1 MDKTILPHR
10 FSGSVR
16 VPASKSHTIRALLL
30 ASVAEGVS
38 RLEYPLDSLDARS
51 CMAACR
57 AFGANIEE
65 EAADGVLRG
74 LVVTGNPP
82 EKWDGASKT
91 IDVGNSGTT
100 LFFGLAFA
108 ALGRGAV
115 TFTGDDQIA
124 NRSAA
129 PLLGALSALGAEVV
143 SRKGCTPV
151 TVRGPLR
158 GGRVILPCPTSQYL
172 SALLLALPL
181 SPAGVTAEINIPL
194 LNELPYIKMTL
205 AYLRK
210 YLAND
215 RINGA
220 AAGAVAGANSGPGG
234 SSGIAGVTF
243 PAAGHGQWTVPAT
256 VTIQGG
262 GRYRAFNAGVTG
274 DFSSAA
280 FPACAGA
287 VSGGEVQLEG
297 LDFDDEQ
304 GDKAFFDLLAKAG
317 KGRSQAPL
325 APLAPLGE
333 VDLNATPDLLPIAAV
348 LACYGAGETRLV
360 NVAHARIKETDR
372 IAVMCEELAKLG
384 ADIAELPDGL
394 VIRGGKKLRGGHV
407 DGRRDHRIVMA
418 LAVAALGAE
427 GPVTI
432 AGAEAAD
439 ITYPG
444 FLQLLQPPTC
454 LGGEAG
460 TADSNRCAV

>member
-1 MDKTILPHR
+1 MDRTILPHR
-10 FSGSVR
+10 FSGTVR

-38 RLEYPLDSLDARS
+38 RLDYPLDSLDARS

-57 AFGANIEE
+57 VFGAKIEE
-65 EAADGVLRG
+65 VTEDGVLRG
-74 LVVTGNPP
+74 LIVTGNPP
-82 EKWDGASKT
+82 ANWDGAPKT

-100 LFFGLAFA
+100 LFFCLAFA
-108 ALGRGAV
+108 ALGKAAV
-115 TFTGDDQIA
+115 TFTGDAQIA
-124 NRSAA
+124 ARSAA
-129 PLLGALSALGAEVV
+129 PLLDALAALGAEVT
-143 SRKGCTPV
+143 SRNGCTPV

-181 SPAGVTAEINIPL
+181 CPPGVTTEINIPL

-210 YLAND
+210 YLGND
-215 RINGA
+215 QLNGA
-220 AAGAVAGANSGPGG
+220 DRGPGG
-234 SSGIAGVTF
+234 GSSIAGGIAGVTL
-243 PAAGHGQWTVPAT
+243 PADWTVPAT
-256 VTIQGG
+256 VTIRGG
-262 GRYRAFNAGVTG
+262 GRYRAFNAAVTG

-287 VSGGEVQLEG
+287 VSGGDVRLEG

-304 GDKAFFDLLAKAG
+304 GDKVFFDLLAKAG

-325 APLAPLGE
+325 APHAPHAPLAPLAPLGV

-372 IAVMCEELAKLG
+372 ITVMREELAKLG

-394 VIRGGKKLRGGHV
+394 VIHGGKRLRGGHV
-407 DGRRDHRIVMA
+407 DGRHDHRIVMA
-418 LAVAALGAE
+418 LAVAALGAD

-432 AGAEAAD
+432 TGAEAAD
-439 ITYPG
+439 VTYPA
-444 FLQLLQPPTC
+444 FLHHLAWSRD
-454 LGGEAG
+454 GGG
-460 TADSNRCAV
+460 VM

>member
-10 FSGSVR
+10 FSGTVR

-30 ASVAEGVS
+30 AAAAEGVS
-38 RLEYPLDSLDARS
+38 RLEYPLDSLDTRS

-65 EAADGVLRG
+65 VAAADGVLRG

-82 EKWDGASKT
+82 EKWDGAAKT

-108 ALGRGAV
+108 ALGHGAV

-129 PLLGALSALGAEVV
+129 PLLDALSALGAEVV
-143 SRKGCTPV
+143 SRNGCAPI
-151 TVRGPLR
+151 TVRGPLC
-158 GGRVILPCPTSQYL
+158 GGRVVLPCPTSQYL

-181 SPAGVTAEINIPL
+181 CPAGVTAEINIPL

-210 YLAND
+210 YLAD
-215 RINGA
+215 GRMNGA
-220 AAGAVAGANSGPGG
+220 SG
-234 SSGIAGVTF
+234 SSGIAGVTL
-243 PAAGHGQWTVPAT
+243 PATGQGQWAVPAT
-256 VTIQGG
+256 IAIRGG
-262 GRYRAFNAGVTG
+262 NCYRAFNAGVTG

-304 GDKAFFDLLAKAG
+304 GDKVFFDLLAKAG
-317 KGRSQAPL
+317 KG
-325 APLAPLGE
+325 APLAPLGV
-333 VDLNATPDLLPIAAV
+333 VDLNAMPDLLPIAAV
-348 LACYGAGETRLV
+348 LACYGAGESRLV

-372 IAVMCEELAKLG
+372 IAVMCEELSKLG

-418 LAVAALGAE
+418 LAVAALGAD

-439 ITYPG
+439 VTYPG
-444 FLQLLQPPTC
+444 FLHLLQPTC
-454 LGGEAG
+454 RGGEAG
-460 TADSNRCAV
+460 AA

>member
-1 MDKTILPHR
+1 MDRTIIPHR
-10 FSGSVR
+10 FSGTVR

-57 AFGANIEE
+57 AFGAKIEE
-65 EAADGVLRG
+65 TAEGGVLQR
-74 LVVTGNPP
+74 LTVTGNPP
-82 EKWDGASKT
+82 EKWDDAPKT

-108 ALGRGAV
+108 ALGKGYV
-115 TFTGDDQIA
+115 TFTGDSQIA
-124 NRSAA
+124 ARSAA
-129 PLLGALSALGAEVV
+129 PLLDALSALGAEVA
-143 SRKGCTPV
+143 SRNGCAPI
-151 TVRGPLR
+151 TVRGPLS
-158 GGRVILPCPTSQYL
+158 GGRVTLPCPTSQYL

-181 SPAGVTAEINIPL
+181 CPPGVTAEITMPL

-215 RINGA
+215 RTHGTSGGGASDGA
-220 AAGAVAGANSGPGG
+220 A
-234 SSGIAGVTF
+234 GIAGVAL
-243 PAAGHGQWTVPAT
+243 PAEWTVPAT

-262 GRYRAFNAGVTG
+262 GRYMPFNAGVTG

-280 FPACAGA
+280 FPACAGV
-287 VSGGEVQLEG
+287 VSGGDAQLLG

-304 GDKAFFDLLAKAG
+304 GDKAFFELLAKAG
-317 KGRSQAPL
+317 KGPP
-325 APLAPLGE
+325 PLAPLGT
-333 VDLNATPDLLPIAAV
+333 VDLNATPDLLPIAAT

-372 IAVMCEELAKLG
+372 IAVICEELSKLG

-394 VIRGGKKLRGGHV
+394 VIRGGKTLRGGHV
-407 DGRRDHRIVMA
+407 DGRHDHRIVMA
-418 LAVAALGAE
+418 LAVAALGAD

-444 FLQLLQPPTC
+444 FLDLLQ
-454 LGGEAG
+454 
-460 TADSNRCAV
+460 

>member
-10 FSGSVR
+10 FSGTVQ

-30 ASVAEGVS
+30 ASVAEGIS
-38 RLEYPLDSLDARS
+38 RLDYPLDSLDARS

-57 AFGANIEE
+57 VFGAKIEE
-65 EAADGVLRG
+65 VTEDGVLRG

-82 EKWDGASKT
+82 EKWDDAPKT
-91 IDVGNSGTT
+91 IDAGNSGTT
-100 LFFGLAFA
+100 LFFCLAFA
-108 ALGRGAV
+108 ALGKAAV
-115 TFTGDDQIA
+115 TFTGDAQIA
-124 NRSAA
+124 ARSAA
-129 PLLGALSALGAEVV
+129 PLLDALTALGAEVT
-143 SRKGCTPV
+143 SRNGCTPV

-158 GGRVILPCPTSQYL
+158 GGRVTLPCPTSQYL

-181 SPAGVTAEINIPL
+181 CPPGVTTEINIPL

-210 YLAND
+210 YLGND
-215 RINGA
+215 PINGA
-220 AAGAVAGANSGPGG
+220 DSGGV
-234 SSGIAGVTF
+234 AGVTL
-243 PAAGHGQWTVPAT
+243 PADWTVPAT
-256 VTIQGG
+256 VTIRGG
-262 GRYRAFNAGVTG
+262 GRYRAFNTRVTG

-287 VSGGEVQLEG
+287 VSGGDVRLEG

-304 GDKAFFDLLAKAG
+304 GDKVFFDLLAKAG

-372 IAVMCEELAKLG
+372 IAVMREELAKLG

-394 VIRGGKKLRGGHV
+394 VIHGGKQLRGGYV
-407 DGRRDHRIVMA
+407 DGRHDHRIVMA
-418 LAVAALGAE
+418 LAVAALGAD

-439 ITYPG
+439 VTYPA
-444 FLQLLQPPTC
+444 FPIWPPAV
-454 LGGEAG
+454 EA
-460 TADSNRCAV
+460 

>member
-10 FSGSVR
+10 FSGTVR

-30 ASVAEGVS
+30 ASVAEGIS

-57 AFGANIEE
+57 AFGAKIEE
-65 EAADGVLRG
+65 VAEGGILRG
-74 LVVTGNPP
+74 LIVTGNPP
-82 EKWDGASKT
+82 EKWDDAPKT

-100 LFFGLAFA
+100 LFFCLAFA

-129 PLLGALSALGAEVV
+129 PLLDALSALGAEVA
-143 SRKGCTPV
+143 SRNGCTPV
-151 TVRGPLR
+151 TVRGPLC

-181 SPAGVTAEINIPL
+181 CPAGGTAEITIPL

-210 YLAND
+210 YLAGD
-215 RINGA
+215 QINGA
-220 AAGAVAGANSGPGG
+220 AVGANGGPGG
-234 SSGIAGVTF
+234 SSGIAGVTL
-243 PAAGHGQWTVPAT
+243 PADWTVPAT
-256 VTIQGG
+256 ITIQGG

-287 VSGGEVQLEG
+287 VSGGDVQLEG

-317 KGRSQAPL
+317 KGV
-325 APLAPLGE
+325 PLAPLGE

-372 IAVMCEELAKLG
+372 IAVMREELSKLG

-394 VIRGGKKLRGGHV
+394 VIHGGKKLRGGHV

-439 ITYPG
+439 VTYPG
-444 FLQLLQPPTC
+444 FLRLLQ
-454 LGGEAG
+454 
-460 TADSNRCAV
+460 